1 MMNYRFLLCG
11 LIGFLGFALISL
23 PKSSIAGEVLFV
35 PGIVLSAEYDDNV
48 DFRSDSHNAKDD
60 FAGSAIPNTR
70 IEYNTERIKL
80 NGQAEIDF
88 KKYLNQ
94 TDFDRTNQ
102 LYQIDT
108 EYQAHSRWTLSGNY
122 EFRRDETT
130 DSQFEE
136 TGRTFNRRREKRHSA
151 GAGVRFAVTELTDIG
166 SFVSYRRSDF
176 SSSEDVDYDFYTI
189 EFPFLKKFQ
198 NQIDTIRIAPGYS
211 RYNSDN
217 NEKADDY
224 RLTFGWSRLISETL
238 TFDMTVGP
246 RYTRVENE
254 NGEKNGNISG
264 VGEIGLAKRG
274 ETFTGDIRLSRD
286 LRVTTDG
293 RLINV
298 DRFLMFV
305 DKKVTERFGT
315 RFRGNA
321 YYSNRENDDEPDDKV
336 FSYELIPSIYYM
348 LTENNFV
355 ELSYDYRNQREL
367 DEPGNPTTQ
376 RNRVILFFNFAFP
389 RKWD

>member
-1 MMNYRFLLCG
+1 
-11 LIGFLGFALISL
+11 
-23 PKSSIAGEVLFV
+23 
-35 PGIVLSAEYDDNV
+35 
-48 DFRSDSHNAKDD
+48 
-60 FAGSAIPNTR
+60 
-70 IEYNTERIKL
+70 
-80 NGQAEIDF
+80 
-88 KKYLNQ
+88 
-94 TDFDRTNQ
+94 
-102 LYQIDT
+102 
-108 EYQAHSRWTLSGNY
+108 
-122 EFRRDETT
+122 
-130 DSQFEE
+130 
-136 TGRTFNRRREKRHSA
+136 
-151 GAGVRFAVTELTDIG
+151 
-166 SFVSYRRSDF
+166 
-176 SSSEDVDYDFYTI
+176 
-189 EFPFLKKFQ
+189 
-198 NQIDTIRIAPGYS
+198 
-211 RYNSDN
+211 
-217 NEKADDY
+217 
-224 RLTFGWSRLISETL
+224 
-238 TFDMTVGP
+238 MTVGP

-264 VGEIGLAKRG
+264 VGEIGLTKRG
-274 ETFTGDIRLSRD
+274 ETFSGDIRLSRD

-348 LTENNFV
+348 LTENHFV

-376 RNRVILFFNFAFP
+376 RNRVILFFNLAFP